1 MRTPWLRRSL
11 LASSLLA
18 LPALTSPPPPPSFD
32 LTEPAIARYWIPL
45 HDLSQP
51 QGTPEGLEFTITGQ
65 DPYLAG
71 PPADYPGD
79 IPLWLHLRLW
89 SDQDGTGQVFYYQDT
104 PSEKASVRFDVTGQT
119 WQDISAPLPP
129 LQPGTRLRLDPPGT
143 TGRFILQQISFS
155 TRSTPPTPNWPRP
168 ASPNPNELSLS
179 LSSGSLNLHH
189 HPTQLGSFTL
199 QINHTPFAS
208 GYPQALIGYE
218 LNDIPRWFSL
228 TNGTCSSTPTPPN
241 QLQLTW
247 TAIDPDGARW
257 TWKQSWSTAPDSTL
271 QFSSALSVDSDRNL
285 LFFPS
290 LILLPGLDSFS
301 TNKHQALLPGLEYLA
316 NEPSS
321 SEADVR
327 GPAAQRLVPNTLK
340 LTAPFIA
347 LEYDGHYLG
356 LTWSPQNHLAP
367 VFDSPDRQFH
377 SQAHL
382 LGLISPGSDG
392 YNRDEAS
399 LLPYQSL
406 LIPAHQPL
414 TLKASIFAGQGQAIT
429 AAVKHY
435 VRLRGLPQLPPLPST
450 PTDYLELAA
459 HGWLHSDIRQ
469 QNLYRHAAW
478 PGFNPAPAA
487 DAALYMDWLAT
498 HLPDSHLSP
507 ELTRAARDA
516 LSALPPHQL
525 NAAAVGHITSPAPE
539 LLYGDPDHAI
549 QLATTRAQN
558 LLRQLSAPG
567 TQLYSPR
574 PGHPDYASTHWEREA
589 NGLAGATI
597 AQLLEN
603 AALSGNPQLQKT
615 ALNHLYALLQK
626 FDNTVPRGAQTW
638 EIPLHT
644 PDILASAHLTKA
656 CILGYQLTSAP
667 SLLAAAEYWAWTGVP
682 FVYLYPPAPK
692 PVGTYNTI
700 AVLGATSWTAPVW
713 FGQPVQW
720 CGLVYAESLRQ
731 LARFQPD
738 RPWLQVANGIILA
751 GIQHTWNTSDPHR
764 QGLLP
769 DFFLLKAQRRDGPAI
784 NPATVQ
790 SQAIQTLGYPP
801 VYEFT
806 QTHGGLQIHAP
817 GKLQVIE
824 ETPTSLQLKF
834 NGWHQPGSWII
845 LHNCPPY
852 SNIDTTPALQ
862 PHQIRYTD
870 KGTPTL
876 MLQLPPQAE
885 VTLQFSESPQ
895 THTP

>member
-1 MRTPWLRRSL
+1 MKSNPLTLSL
-11 LASSLLA
+11 LAAPLLA
-18 LPALTSPPPPPSFD
+18 LAALTAPPTLPAFD
-32 LTEPAIARYWIPL
+32 LTQPQVAQLWTPL
-45 HDLSQP
+45 HDLGPAQQS
-51 QGTPEGLEFTITGQ
+51 TNGLDFPITGP
-65 DPYLAG
+65 DPYFTG
-71 PPADYPGD
+71 PPADYPTNT
-79 IPLWLHLRLW
+79 PLWLHLRVY
-89 SDQDGTGQVFYYQDT
+89 SDQDGTGQAFYYQEA
-104 PSEKASVRFDVTGQT
+104 PSEKSSVRFDVTSQT

-143 TGRFILQQISFS
+143 TGRFILQQVSFS
-155 TRSTPPTPNWPRP
+155 TRSTPPTPTWPQP
-168 ASPNPNELSLS
+168 ASPHPEELSLS
-179 LSSGSLNLHH
+179 LSSGSLHLQH

-199 QINHTPFAS
+199 QINQTPFAS

-218 LNDIPRWFSL
+218 FNDTPRWFSL
-228 TNGTCSSTPTPPN
+228 TNGTCSTTPTPPN

-247 TAIDPDGARW
+247 TATDPDGALW
-257 TWKQSWSTAPDSTL
+257 TWQQSWSTAPDSTIE
-271 QFSSALSVDSDRNL
+271 FSSTLQIDADRKI
-285 LFFPS
+285 LFLPS
-290 LILLPGLDSFS
+290 LILLPGLDSFG

-340 LTAPFIA
+340 LTAPFVA
-347 LEYDGHYLG
+347 LEQDGHYLG
-356 LTWSPQNHLAP
+356 LAWSPQNHLAP

-377 SQAHL
+377 SPAHL

-392 YNRDEAS
+392 YNRDESS

-406 LIPAHQPL
+406 LLPAQKPL

-429 AAVKHY
+429 AAVQHY
-435 VRLRGLPQLPPLPST
+435 VRLRGLPQLPPPPST
-450 PTDYLELAA
+450 PINYLELAA

-487 DAALYMDWLAT
+487 DAALWMDWLAT
-498 HLPDSHLSP
+498 QLPTSSLAP
-507 ELTRAARDA
+507 ELSLAARNA
-516 LSALPPHQL
+516 LSAIPPRQL
-525 NAAAVGHITSPAPE
+525 NAAAVGHIASPAPE
-539 LLYGDPDHAI
+539 LIYGDPTNAI
-549 QLATTRAQN
+549 QLATTKAQN

-574 PGHPDYASTHWEREA
+574 PNQPDYASTHWEREA

-603 AALSGNPQLQKT
+603 AALSGNPQLQNA

-626 FDNTVPRGAQTW
+626 FNHTVPRGAQTW

-656 CILGYQLTSAP
+656 CILGYQLSNDP

-682 FVYLYPPAPK
+682 FVYLHPPTPK

-700 AVLGATSWTAPVW
+700 AVLGATSWTAPIW

-731 LARFQPD
+731 LARFKPH
-738 RPWLQVANGIILA
+738 PWLQIANGITLA
-751 GIQHTWNTSDPHR
+751 GIQHTWPTSDPQR

-769 DFFLLKAQRRDGPAI
+769 DFFLLKSQRRDGPAI

-801 VYEFT
+801 SYQFT
-806 QTHGGLQIHAP
+806 HTPGGLQIHAP
-817 GKLQVIE
+817 GHVQVTR
-824 ETPTSLQLKF
+824 ETPRSIQLAF
-834 NGWHQPGSWII
+834 EGWHQPGSWII
-845 LHNCPPY
+845 LQNCPPY
-852 SNIDTTPALQ
+852 SQIDATPPLQ
-862 PHQIRYTD
+862 PHQIRYSTNT
-870 KGTPTL
+870 TPTL
-876 MLQLPPQAE
+876 LLQLAPQTD
-885 VTLQFSESPQ
+885 VLIQLSESPQ